1 METRDPSHEA
11 QLAWHICWQA
21 AKGRSLLINLSVVE
35 MIQTRIRA
43 AHAVPGRQ
51 LLYYLLMP
59 SEIHVLSALP
69 AGDSTQLLA
78 REIGSLVS
86 RWVREVDHTRGPVFA
101 ARYRAHAVSSQT
113 ELEYELRML
122 AWRPVAMGLCARPS
136 YYLNSSLRATVG
148 MSARHGFEPKALLSR
163 FDSATLEARLAIRKV
178 VRGRPPKV
186 ELREWELNHGL
197 ALATGTVGPQSFI
210 AREVADVTA
219 TLVAAGG
226 DAGIDGAIILLE
238 LWVAHKLR
246 IAPGRCLCTLSGSVG
261 VRARAL
267 VAGLAVQSKLCSA
280 AAMARRYKR
289 AKATLCE
296 QMAASRARA
305 EDRHLLQT
313 PVASILKEAT
323 NLGRRR
329 QHVAC

>member
-1 METRDPSHEA
+1 METRNLSHEA
-11 QLAWHICWQA
+11 QVVWHICWQA
-21 AKGRSLLINLSVVE
+21 AKSRSLLVNLSVAE

-43 AHAVPGRQ
+43 AHAPPGRQ

-69 AGDSTQLLA
+69 EGDSPQLLA

-101 ARYRAHAVSSQT
+101 ARYRAHAVKSSA
-113 ELEYELRML
+113 ELKHELRML
-122 AWRPVAMGLCARPS
+122 AWRPVAVGLCARPS

-148 MSARHGFEPKALLSR
+148 MSACHGFEPKALLSR
-163 FDSATLEARLAIRKV
+163 FDSASLEARLAIREV

-197 ALATGTVGPQSFI
+197 ALATGTIGPQASV
-210 AREVADVTA
+210 AREVADITA

-226 DAGIDGAIILLE
+226 DDGIDGAITLLE

-246 IAPGRCLCTLSGSVG
+246 IAPGRCLCTLSGPVG

-280 AAMARRYKR
+280 AAMARRFKR

-296 QMAASRARA
+296 QMAASRASA
-305 EDRHLLQT
+305 EDRHLLET
-313 PVASILKEAT
+313 PVATILKET
-323 NLGRRR
+323 MSLGRRR